1 MGHGLESGLG
11 LSQPLTKL
19 CSVNKPFNESMMMNT
34 RRQNANS
41 RKSLCVEMWWEIIA
55 QINLLTG
62 NKLHDG
68 KKKKAFL
75 RSNSWGPVLKKEK
88 QQNIK

>member
-1 MGHGLESGLG
+1 MQTAGSHFVL
-11 LSQPLTKL
+11 K
-19 CSVNKPFNESMMMNT
+19 
-34 RRQNANS
+34 
-41 RKSLCVEMWWEIIA
+41 WWEIIA

-75 RSNSWGPVLKKEK
+75 RSNIWGPVLKKEK